1 MVMRNIILPK
11 STMLRSMYLS
21 SRAKVQAKGS
31 LNQVLEVVSRTEASL
46 DRILSTC
53 VPSHADA
60 NVTIDRNG

>member
-1 MVMRNIILPK
+1 MVMRNIILLK

-21 SRAKVQAKGS
+21 SRAKGS

-60 NVTIDRNG
+60 NVTIDRNC

>member
-1 MVMRNIILPK
+1 MVMRNVILLK

-21 SRAKVQAKGS
+21 SRAKGS

>member
-1 MVMRNIILPK
+1 MVMRNIILLN

-21 SRAKVQAKGS
+21 SRAKGS

-60 NVTIDRNG
+60 NVTIDRNV

>member
-1 MVMRNIILPK
+1 MMRNIILVK

-21 SRAKVQAKGS
+21 SRAKGS

-60 NVTIDRNG
+60 NVTNDRNG

>member
-1 MVMRNIILPK
+1 MVMRNIILLK

-21 SRAKVQAKGS
+21 SRAKGS

-46 DRILSTC
+46 DRILNTC

>member
-1 MVMRNIILPK
+1 MAMRNIILVK

-21 SRAKVQAKGS
+21 SRAKGS

>member
-1 MVMRNIILPK
+1 MMRNIILLK

-21 SRAKVQAKGS
+21 SRAKGS

>member
-1 MVMRNIILPK
+1 MRNIILVK

-21 SRAKVQAKGS
+21 SRAKGS

>member
-1 MVMRNIILPK
+1 MVMRNIILLK

-21 SRAKVQAKGS
+21 SRAKGS

>member
-1 MVMRNIILPK
+1 MLMRNIILLK

-21 SRAKVQAKGS
+21 SRAKGS

>member
-1 MVMRNIILPK
+1 MAMRNIILLK

-21 SRAKVQAKGS
+21 SRAKGS

>member
-1 MVMRNIILPK
+1 MMRNIILVK
-11 STMLRSMYLS
+11 STMLRSMSLS
-21 SRAKVQAKGS
+21 SRAKGS

>member
-1 MVMRNIILPK
+1 MMRNIILLK
-11 STMLRSMYLS
+11 STMLRAMYLS
-21 SRAKVQAKGS
+21 SRAKGS

>member
-1 MVMRNIILPK
+1 MMRNIILVK

-21 SRAKVQAKGS
+21 SRAKGS

>member
-1 MVMRNIILPK
+1 MVMRNIILLK

-53 VPSHADA
+53 APSHADA